1 MISINP
7 LSLHLFGNL
16 ACQAVLCVG
25 CVLFSHA
32 LFAAW
37 EGQVGVEGRFYFEDP
52 LDAKQHTNENLSFY
66 VQPEYRHRWNGGK
79 SSFTFVGFGRLD
91 QNDEERSHVDI
102 RELSWDTSYDNW
114 DVRIGLRKVFWG
126 VTEFQH
132 LVDIINQTDLVD
144 NIDTEDKLGQP
155 MINVAAVQDWGTVDF
170 FVMPYFRERNYAG
183 VKGRLRNQPFV
194 SDSEVRYESDDEEK
208 HVDYALRYSH
218 YFGDW
223 DVGLSYFKGTDRS
236 PDLIDDVDANNQ
248 PISVA
253 YYELIDQIGVDLQ
266 VTKEHVLWK
275 FEGIYRDS
283 AAESYTAAGG
293 GFEYTLPDNGSS
305 TMDVSLLSE
314 YHADSRG
321 ENSRTFDQDI
331 GFGVRFGLHDAKSTA
346 ILMGFVYDLNNNGHI
361 FSIESSQRIA
371 DNWTLVFDAR
381 FFEGQRVG
389 DSGYDVSQ
397 DDHIEITLSH
407 YF

>member
-1 MISINP
+1 MASTIAFIAWRLILLVCAS
-7 LSLHLFGNL
+7 SFFSQSAL
-16 ACQAVLCVG
+16 AE
-25 CVLFSHA
+25 
-32 LFAAW
+32 W
-37 EGQVGVEGRFYFEDP
+37 EGQVGIEGRFYFEEP
-52 LDAKQHTNENLSFY
+52 LDPQQHTNENISIY
-66 VQPEYRHRWNGGK
+66 VQPEYRHRWNDGRT
-79 SSFTFVGFGRLD
+79 SFTFVGFGRLD
-91 QNDEERSHVDI
+91 QHDDERTHGDI
-102 RELSWDTSYDNW
+102 RELSWEKAYDNW

-155 MINVAAVQDWGTVDF
+155 MINIASVQHWGTVDF

-183 VKGRLRNQPFV
+183 AKGRLRNQPFV
-194 SDSEVRYESDDEEK
+194 SEDRVRYESSDKEK
-208 HVDYALRYSH
+208 HIDYALRYSH
-218 YFGDW
+218 YVGDW
-223 DVGLSYFKGTDRS
+223 DIGLSYFKGTDRS
-236 PDLIDDVDANNQ
+236 PELLDDVDANNN
-248 PISVA
+248 PITVPF
-253 YYELIDQIGVDLQ
+253 YELIDQVGVDLQ
-266 VTKEHVLWK
+266 VTKEHILWK

-283 AAESYTAAGG
+283 STESYTAAGG
-293 GFEYTLPDNGSS
+293 GFEYTLPDDGTG
-305 TMDVSLLSE
+305 TMDISLLSE

-331 GFGVRFGLHDAKSTA
+331 GFGVRFGLRDAKSTA
-346 ILMGFVYDLNNNGHI
+346 ILAGFVYDLNNNGTI

-371 DNWTLVFDAR
+371 DDWTLVFDAR
-381 FFEGQRVG
+381 FFNGQGVG